1 MADGINWLKAAQQ
14 KPLETSKQASAVQP
28 QSAQKP
34 VEMPKQASVAQSH
47 SNSLVKS
54 KQASD
59 KPPQVRHS
67 APMEFVPQKA
77 EAKKGSIVEEKLPDG
92 IQGVLARVDRTLAR
106 SYLTNME
113 LAWPCGQNSIEAWQQ
128 FYRKNQEEIALF
140 KLTHFVFSTGE
151 DVRERL
157 KTFYS
162 AVHGL
167 SGHPSVF
174 FVLDSQYSQNT
185 RKTQIDFYFGI
196 RMQESQ
202 ALNDFSGQFRDLLLG
217 YFPGTQ
223 VDHLLS
229 KNNIAEFHKRIL
241 SMETPQVACVSAQ
254 ASPQKDAQG
263 NPVFQGLEGLVD
275 VMLGH
280 SYTAIVIAQSVS
292 PTDNAF
298 RQRQLENYYTHLSSF
313 QKVTQNYSTS
323 QNETLGLSI
332 SEGVTDGTSS
342 TFTRTSGSSYTS
354 SSSRSDS
361 YGTSSSD
368 SFMGSTTG
376 SSSSTSYSTSTSY
389 GVSSSTSEAE
399 GTSHSISVTSGKNV
413 STSSGVTH
421 GINVETTNKAIVE
434 ILKRLELAIDQHEK
448 AVSYGSWD
456 CAAYFIA
463 SLPSDALLAANTYKS
478 LICGDESSNERPYL
492 ALWNCTY
499 GAKNYDGTGMPRQ
512 TALLYSILNG
522 CHPTMEGGVQK
533 APFVP
538 TATVNGDALPYFL
551 SPPLKSIPGVV
562 VDQMATFERSVLI
575 SSSIR
580 QPNPERLIKL
590 GDIYHLGQ
598 RDGVKST
605 NTSEKGRAVELD
617 LDAFTGH
624 CLVTGSTG
632 SGKSNTVG
640 VLLNRFYEKKIPFL
654 VVEPAKGEYR
664 SDFAWV
670 RQHNHASKRI
680 NVFTT
685 NPLIGRLLRINPF
698 RFPET
703 AHVLEHIDRLLVIFN
718 SCWEMSEAMPAL
730 LKKAVERAYLMCGWR
745 LEQSR
750 CIHNSVQF
758 PTFYTL
764 LQTLRQVIDE
774 SEYDDRAKK
783 IYKGALLSR
792 VESLSTGLSGAI
804 FEGSRDIDDSVL
816 FGENTIVDLSRLGS
830 AETKSLIMGVLVMA
844 LNEYRVDESFKN
856 PDLKNAK
863 LRHVTILEEAHN
875 LLRNSAASAGGASAT
890 VAKSIESLS
899 NAIAEMRTY
908 GEGFLIVDQSPGAL
922 DISATRNTNTKIIM
936 RLPEQQDCEA
946 MAKALALEE
955 DQGKEIAKLN
965 PGVAVVFQNTW
976 RAPVLTLVD
985 KAPEHSASE
994 GVQLTSTAQAYF
1006 KLNCYAA
1013 HRFAEVF
1020 CAYVQWKQTNK
1031 KQCLERNRLNEL
1043 VKRVNG
1049 WLLNEAHATVCS
1061 EVAPEQWAQYQ
1072 TLKASIEAQ
1081 RAITKVENDFYHR
1094 ATKPTAK
1101 HEGKSSFSLPL
1112 AQVAV
1117 ADIVER
1123 FRSLAKMFERFE
1135 PSRKVFYAFGACFVE
1150 LLGLQNEWRNLLRV
1164 YRDSKSPME
1173 VRNALNERLLTE
1185 YFFFAD
1191 DSVPDSQETQ
1201 RRREIMR
1208 YLYCVV
1214 LSYYVEHGVL
1224 SSGGSEKEQ
1233 KAIQT
1238 LFMMNCAKQ

>member
-1 MADGINWLKAAQQ
+1 MVDEFNLWSTAHPQSSQ
-14 KPLETSKQASAVQP
+14 KPSETSKQASA
-28 QSAQKP
+28 
-34 VEMPKQASVAQSH
+34 AQSP
-47 SNSLVKS
+47 SNSLVKQ
-54 KQASD
+54 KQAPVTHQQVQTSTPITIE
-59 KPPQVRHS
+59 PPK
-67 APMEFVPQKA
+67 AKA
-77 EAKKGSIVEEKLPDG
+77 EVGAIVEEKLPDG
-92 IQGVLARVDRTLAR
+92 IQGVLARVDRALAR

-113 LAWPCGQNSIEAWQQ
+113 SAWPCGQNRIEAWQQ
-128 FYRKNQEEIALF
+128 FYKKNLEEVALF

-174 FVLDSQYSQNT
+174 FVLDSQYSQST
-185 RKTQIDFYFGI
+185 LKTKIDFYFGI
-196 RMQESQ
+196 RMQESRN
-202 ALNDFSGQFRDLLLG
+202 LNNFSGQFRDLLLG

-223 VDHLLS
+223 VDNLLS
-229 KNNIAEFHKRIL
+229 KGEIIKFHNRIL
-241 SMETPQVACVSAQ
+241 RMQTPQVACVSAQ

-263 NPVFQGLEGLVD
+263 HPVFQGLEGLVD

-280 SYTAIVIAQSVS
+280 SYTAILIAQSVS

-298 RQRQLENYYTHLSSF
+298 RQRQLENYYSHLSSF
-313 QKVTQNYSTS
+313 QKVTQNFSTS

-332 SEGVTDGTSS
+332 SEGVTAGTSS
-342 TFTRTSGSSYTS
+342 TFTRTSGHSYTS
-354 SSSRSDS
+354 TS
-361 YGTSSSD
+361 GT
-368 SFMGSTTG
+368 
-376 SSSSTSYSTSTSY
+376 SSSSTSSSSYSSSTSY

-413 STSSGVTH
+413 STSFGVTH

-434 ILKRLELAIDQHEK
+434 ILKRLELAINQHEK

-463 SLPSDALLAANTYKS
+463 SQPADALLAANTYKS

-492 ALWNCTY
+492 ALWNSTY
-499 GAKNYDGTGMPRQ
+499 GAKNYDGTGLPRQ

-522 CHPTMEGGVQK
+522 CHPILEGGVQK
-533 APFVP
+533 APFAP

-551 SPPLKSIPGVV
+551 APPLKSIPGIV

-580 QPNPERLIKL
+580 PAERLIKL
-590 GDIYHLGQ
+590 GDVYHLGQ

-605 NTSEKGRAVELD
+605 NASEKGRDVELD

-632 SGKSNTVG
+632 SGKSNTIG
-640 VLLNRFYEKKIPFL
+640 VLLNRFYENKIPFL

-670 RQHNHASKRI
+670 RQHENASKRI

-745 LEQSR
+745 LEQSY
-750 CIHNSVQF
+750 CTQHSVQF

-764 LQTLRQVIDE
+764 LRTLREVIDE

-804 FEGSRDIDDSVL
+804 FEGSRDIDYSAL
-816 FGENTIVDLSRLGS
+816 FDENTIVDLSRLGS

-844 LNEYRVDESFKN
+844 LNEYRIDERLRN
-856 PDLKNAK
+856 PELKNAE

-890 VAKSIESLS
+890 VAKSIESIS

-1013 HRFAEVF
+1013 HQCAELYAKYRLWFAQQIEDEQFGEVQMKV
-1020 CAYVQWKQTNK
+1020 CKWICNDAQA
-1031 KQCLERNRLNEL
+1031 R
-1043 VKRVNG
+1043 
-1049 WLLNEAHATVCS
+1049 VCS
-1061 EVAPEQWAQYQ
+1061 EVAPAQWERYQ
-1072 TLKASIEAQ
+1072 ELKASSTAKREEN
-1081 RAITKVENDFYHR
+1081 RAI
-1094 ATKPTAK
+1094 P
-1101 HEGKSSFSLPL
+1101 LPL
-1112 AQVAV
+1112 AQVTIDDV
-1117 ADIVER
+1117 RER
-1123 FRSLAKMFERFE
+1123 LGFLMKLMANKDEANSVIKGGTT
-1135 PSRKVFYAFGACFVE
+1135 RKIDYAFGACFVE
-1150 LLGLQNEWRNLLRV
+1150 LLGLQNEWRDLLCIYKQAQNV
-1164 YRDSKSPME
+1164 VDVFTAFYK
-1173 VRNALNERLLTE
+1173 RLSLE
-1185 YFFFAD
+1185 FFFLDESEEKIEKKDRAD
-1191 DSVPDSQETQ
+1191 RGWIKLVVATAVFAYY
-1201 RRREIMR
+1201 REYGI
-1208 YLYCVV
+1208 
-1214 LSYYVEHGVL
+1214 L
-1224 SSGGSEKEQ
+1224 SSGGTENDVRMMEKIKYE
-1233 KAIQT
+1233 
-1238 LFMMNCAKQ
+1238 